1 VIPNF
6 SASKKTAP
14 PRKTRPLAH
23 ATVLAR
29 RTAWLCLVF
38 FLATGPAM
46 DLHAYRLQ
54 TKEQLWSLYHQHLK
68 AGSLEI
74 AENIHWLEEALR
86 ADFNNPLN
94 ALCPIKDKTEWEKYR
109 YLFTMHLNLKL
120 VDQYLAWGSQFNKRE
135 AYFFN
140 APWQQLNLES
150 LDKAEK
156 LFRYALVYWEDAK
169 KWAKQAN
176 DPKYRWTELPGIQ
189 AWVDEGWRIMNGD
202 LDYAAAIDK
211 HLGKL
216 AQVRQT
222 FKNMDKDTY

>member
-1 VIPNF
+1 VKRHSVDPDNK
-6 SASKKTAP
+6 SPLPTRQP
-14 PRKTRPLAH
+14 PAWTIAL
-23 ATVLAR
+23 R
-29 RTAWLCLVF
+29 RRALGLCLGLL
-38 FLATGPAM
+38 LAAVPAM
-46 DLHAYRLQ
+46 DLSAYRLQ
-54 TKEQLWSLYHQHLK
+54 TKEQLWSLYHQHLN

-74 AENIHWLEEALR
+74 AENIHWMEEALR

-120 VDQYLAWGSQFNKRE
+120 VDQYLLWATQFNKRE

-189 AWVDEGWRIMNGD
+189 AWADEGWRIMNGD
-202 LDYAAAIDK
+202 LDYAAIIDK

-216 AQVRQT
+216 AQVRQA
-222 FKNMDKDTY
+222 FRNMDQNTY